1 MSSDLRGRSGCR
13 RLLSAS
19 ISYHKGDAKCK
30 LSIMLEMARRTSLK
44 KTPNEKNK
52 SILPVQDHFMLS
64 GGLQLQVLLHESK
77 TWRHG
82 KAFFHSL
89 IFWPK
94 IFILWSWGEPL
105 CWDAWHLIQDIVF
118 RMFLVL
124 NRNAKA
130 TVWAKDDQFTYEYC
144 CQLPLPP
151 TAGILLEDIRHTV
164 CSLFFVPK
172 VPKGW
177 IFGCKEIHG

>member
-1 MSSDLRGRSGCR
+1 MEIVNHAGDGKTYTSQEDSQVQPCLT
-13 RLLSAS
+13 S
-19 ISYHKGDAKCK
+19 IFNSFEKQKY
-30 LSIMLEMARRTSLK
+30 SL
-44 KTPNEKNK
+44 T
-52 SILPVQDHFMLS
+52 VQDHFMLS
-64 GGLQLQVLLHESK
+64 GGLQLQVLLHKSK

-105 CWDAWHLIQDIVF
+105 CWDAWHLIQDIF
-118 RMFLVL
+118 LRMVLVL